1 MDTVAEFFTRIR
13 NAGMARHEKVDVPS
27 SNLRV
32 GVARILQESGY
43 IRTFKV
49 ARDGKQGIMRVYL
62 KYNDSGKP
70 VIGSIEK
77 VSRPGRRFYVKS
89 SEIPQVRSG
98 FGLCILSTNRGVMS
112 GDQAIKQN
120 LGGELLC
127 EIW

>member
-13 NAGMARHEKVDVPS
+13 NAGLARHEKVDVPS

-32 GVARILQESGY
+32 GVAKILQESGY

-62 KYNDSGKP
+62 KYSDSGKP
-70 VIGSIEK
+70 VISSIQK

-98 FGLCILSTNRGVMS
+98 FGLCILSTNKGVMS
-112 GDQAIKQN
+112 GDQAMKQN
-120 LGGELLC
+120 VGGELLC
-127 EIW
+127 QIW